1 MKRVAVFGMGYVG
14 CVTAACLG
22 RDGHRVVGVDID
34 ADKVA
39 AVNAGR
45 SPVAEPGLA
54 ELLREQVVA
63 DRLTATTSVANAVSR
78 TEIGLVA
85 VGTPSS
91 PDGGIDLRAIENV
104 AGEIGRNL
112 RGTDR
117 RYTVVVRSTLLP
129 GLLDER
135 FLPVLEAALG
145 EKVGDRVRLCNNPEF
160 LRETT
165 AIRDYDRPP
174 FVVVGSSEP
183 AWANDVFALYEGIDA
198 PRLTTDART
207 AAMVKYAC
215 NAFHAMKVVFANEI
229 GALARA
235 LGADGREVMRI
246 ACCDTHLN
254 ISPAYLRPGFAF
266 GGSCLPKDVRA
277 LTRFAQRE
285 AINVDLLD
293 AVLPS
298 NQAHIDRAFRA
309 IRETNHRKIG
319 LVGLSFKADTDD
331 LRESP
336 QVILAETLLG
346 RGFDLRIY
354 DPSVRVGG
362 LVGRNLAY
370 IDHRL
375 PHLAALLVEDP
386 GELYAHAELL
396 VLGTDVAE
404 KIDWKSGFD
413 GPVIDLRC
421 DLVAPPS
428 PVDREAR

>member
-1 MKRVAVFGMGYVG
+1 MARVAVFGMGYVG

-22 RDGHRVVGVDID
+22 RDGHRVIGVDID
-34 ADKVA
+34 AEKVA
-39 AVNAGR
+39 AVNSGR
-45 SPVAEPGLA
+45 SPVAEPGLTD
-54 ELLREQVVA
+54 LMREQVA
-63 DRLTATTSVANAVSR
+63 AERLTATTLVASAVR
-78 TEIGLVA
+78 GTEIGLVS

-91 PDGGIDLRAIENV
+91 PDGGIDLRAIVNV
-104 AGEIGRNL
+104 VGEIGGSL
-112 RGTDR
+112 RGSGQQ
-117 RYTVVVRSTLLP
+117 YTVVVRSTLLP
-129 GLLDER
+129 GLLEER
-135 FLPVLEAALG
+135 VLPVLEAELG
-145 EKVGDRVRLCNNPEF
+145 ERIGDRVRLCNNPEF

-174 FVVVGSSEP
+174 FVVVGSADP
-183 AWANDVFALYEGIDA
+183 AWANDVFALYEKIDA
-198 PRLTTDART
+198 HRVTTDSRT

-215 NAFHAMKVVFANEI
+215 NAFHAVKVVFANEI
-229 GALARA
+229 GSLARA

-246 ACCDTHLN
+246 ACCDTQLN
-254 ISPAYLRPGFAF
+254 VSPAYLRPGFAF

-277 LTRFAQRE
+277 LARFAQRE
-285 AINVDLLD
+285 AIGIELLD

-298 NQAHIDRAFRA
+298 NQAHIDRAFRL
-309 IRETNHRKIG
+309 IRETDRRKIG

-375 PHLAALLVEDP
+375 PHLAALLVENP
-386 GELYAHAELL
+386 QELYTHAELL

-404 KIDWKSGFD
+404 RIDWKTEFD

-421 DLVAPPS
+421 DLVAPTS
-428 PVDREAR
+428 RVEEDD